1 MQREI
6 CKDKNT
12 SRPSTFGE
20 GAIIPPSLGNCA
32 LRGFL
37 GGRLMKIVQLLPL
50 LHFITGGC
58 APPAPVPGYPLALLP
73 SGSMAPTI
81 PKNGGSDYAMPAL

>member
-1 MQREI
+1 MRREL
-6 CKDKNT
+6 CKDRNT
-12 SRPSTFGE
+12 SKPSTFGE
-20 GAIIPPSLGNCA
+20 GAIIPPSWGNCA
-32 LRGFL
+32 LRGFPD
-37 GGRLMKIVQLLPL
+37 GKPMKIVQLLSL

-81 PKNGGSDYAMPAL
+81 PENGGADHAMPAL

>member
-1 MQREI
+1 
-6 CKDKNT
+6 
-12 SRPSTFGE
+12 
-20 GAIIPPSLGNCA
+20 
-32 LRGFL
+32 
-37 GGRLMKIVQLLPL
+37 MKITQLPSL

-81 PKNGGSDYAMPAL
+81 PENGGADHAMPAL